1 MLSLSTQIM
10 AEDAPSSENSSLT
23 TGYISDDLI
32 IYMHAGPGKRF
43 RILGSINSGTEI
55 SLTGKSDN
63 EYTQIIDNKGR
74 KTWVESKHVSL
85 NPGLRDVIVELN
97 GKLATLSDNENQV
110 TNQLNVAL
118 DNISALENEKE
129 KLNLKITALDKE
141 LIHTKSQLKNQD
153 MNIKKEWFFNGA
165 IVLSIGLLIGL
176 IIPKLT
182 GRRKASMDSWK

>member
-43 RILGSINSGTEI
+43 RILGSINSGAEI

-74 KTWVESKHVSL
+74 TTWVESKHVSL